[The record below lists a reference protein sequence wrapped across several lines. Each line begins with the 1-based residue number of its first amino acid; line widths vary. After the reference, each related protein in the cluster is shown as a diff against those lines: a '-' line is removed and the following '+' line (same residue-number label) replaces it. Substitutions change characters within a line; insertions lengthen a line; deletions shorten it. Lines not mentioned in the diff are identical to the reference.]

1 MTLSA
6 VVARFEE
13 QAPLTVMARLTIQRA
28 LDPAWLDALF
38 ESERQ
43 RQYKRELLFSAVVD
57 VMARTGRANAFRGQA
72 SAMRPDARCG
82 EST

>member
-13 QAPLTVMARLTIQRA
+13 QTPLTGMARLTIQRV

-38 ESERQ
+38 EIERP
-43 RQYKRELLFSAVVD
+43 RHYKRELLLEKA
-57 VMARTGRANAFRGQA
+57 AF
-72 SAMRPDARCG
+72 
-82 EST
+82 